1 MKNEDLQKVVF
12 SNYENGDHST
22 KIFHDVNGVS
32 GLRRNKDW
40 CKMIRET
47 DSIKLSSPPS
57 RSRTFRAEGTV
68 KKIKNEVKQ
77 TKGVTIRK
85 LSSKLEISRTSV
97 QRILKDDL
105 HLSPN

>member
-1 MKNEDLQKVVF
+1 MKNEDFQKVVF

-22 KIFHDVNGVS
+22 KIFHDLNGVS
-32 GLRRNKDW
+32 DLRTNKRW
-40 CKMIRET
+40 CKLIRGT
-47 DSIKLSSPPS
+47 GSIKLSSPPG

-85 LSSKLEISRTSV
+85 LSSKLEISRTKCTKNA
-97 QRILKDDL
+97 QR
-105 HLSPN
+105 